1 MLQLELFDGFDT
13 VFAIEYSPIPQL
25 NTKLTPGIKVVVM
38 GPVHCVNKVL
48 HLKAHNIKILG
59 GELDTL
65 IIPNAYENVLLKVLK
80 RPTTANPIT
89 DYAGECGA

>member
-13 VFAIEYSPIPQL
+13 VNAIEYSPIPQL
-25 NTKLTPGIKVVVM
+25 NTKLTPGIKVIVIC
-38 GPVHCVNKVL
+38 PVLCLNKVI
-48 HLKAHNIKILG
+48 HLEAKNIKILG

-80 RPTTANPIT
+80 RPMTANPIT
-89 DYAGECGA
+89 DYAGECGP